1 MGSIEM
7 TEQMKRRIR
16 AVMVPALLVP
26 ALAGVAL
33 AQAPAALRID
43 PTWLKVDSAASS
55 AEFSLIAGLGGT
67 NGGMNFNGATNGAL
81 TLVVPV
87 GWHVVLNFRNDDP
100 NMPHS
105 AVVIPAVTPVPAGA
119 GRPAFAG
126 AATRQPDQGLAT
138 GSRQSLR
145 FDAATAG
152 SYMIFCA
159 VPGHG
164 MAGMWMRLDVSAS
177 AARPSIGPTP
187 AGQ

>member
-1 MGSIEM
+1 M

-26 ALAGVAL
+26 ALVKVAL
-33 AQAPAALRID
+33 AQAPAAPRID

-55 AEFSLIAGLGGT
+55 AEFTLIAGLGGA

-81 TLVVPV
+81 GLVVPV
-87 GWHVVLNFRNDDP
+87 GWHVVLNFRNDDA

-105 AVVIPAVTPVPAGA
+105 AVVIPAATPVPAAA

-126 AATRQPDQGLAT
+126 ATTRQPEQGLAT
-138 GSRQSLR
+138 GARQSVR
-145 FDAATAG
+145 FDASREG

-164 MAGMWMRLDVSAS
+164 MAGMWMRLEVSAT
-177 AARPSIGPTP
+177 ATRPSLGQGHAGP
-187 AGQ
+187 

>member
-1 MGSIEM
+1 M
-7 TEQMKRRIR
+7 TEYLKRCVR
-16 AVMVPALLVP
+16 AAFLP
-26 ALAGVAL
+26 ALAGLAVVPVVL

-43 PTWLKVDSAASS
+43 PTWLKVDSAATST
-55 AEFSLIAGLGGT
+55 EFSLIAGLGGT

-105 AVVIPAVTPVPAGA
+105 AVVIPAVTPVPAAA

-138 GSRQSLR
+138 GARQALR
-145 FDAATAG
+145 FDADRAG

-164 MAGMWMRLDVSAS
+164 MAGMWMKLEVSAS
-177 AARPSIGPTP
+177 ATRPSLAQGR
-187 AGQ
+187 

>member
-1 MGSIEM
+1 M
-7 TEQMKRRIR
+7 TEYAKRCIR
-16 AVMVPALLVP
+16 AVAVPVLAGL
-26 ALAGVAL
+26 ALASVMP

-43 PTWLKVDSAASS
+43 PTWLKVDSAATS

-87 GWHVVLNFRNDDP
+87 GWHVVLNFRNDDQ

-105 AVVIPAVTPVPAGA
+105 AVVIPAATPVPAAA

-126 AATRQPDQGLAT
+126 ATTRQADQGLAT
-138 GSRQSLR
+138 GARQSVR
-145 FDAATAG
+145 FEADRAG

-164 MAGMWMRLDVSAS
+164 MAGMWMKLEVSAS
-177 AARPSIGPTP
+177 ATRPSLTQGHTGP
-187 AGQ
+187 

>member
-1 MGSIEM
+1 M
-7 TEQMKRRIR
+7 TEQMKRGIP
-16 AVMVPALLVP
+16 AVLVSGLLVP
-26 ALAGVAL
+26 ALVRVAL

-43 PTWLKVDSAASS
+43 PTWLKVDSAATS
-55 AEFSLIAGLGGT
+55 AEFSLIAGLGGI
-67 NGGMNFNGATNGAL
+67 NGGMNFNGATSGAL

-119 GRPAFAG
+119 GRPTFAG
-126 AATRQPDQGLAT
+126 ATTRQPDQGLST

-145 FDAATAG
+145 FDADRAG

-164 MAGMWMRLDVSAS
+164 MAGMWMRLEVSAS
-177 AARPSIGPTP
+177 ATRASLAPTP
-187 AGQ
+187 AGP